1 MIAVDTNI
9 VIRLLTRDDASQYKR
24 ALALFQT
31 EDVFIADTVVLESEW
46 VLRYAY
52 DFSAEKIC
60 GALLKLFGLKNV
72 HLTSP
77 QAMAQAIDQH
87 RKGLDFADAIHLSK
101 CQSCDTLYT
110 FDKTFAA
117 KAGNNANCPAV
128 LA

>member
-9 VIRLLTRDDASQYKR
+9 IVRLLTADDARQYKR

-52 DFSAEKIC
+52 GFSAEKIC

-72 HLTSP
+72 HLASP
-77 QAMAQAIDQH
+77 QAIAQAIDQH
-87 RKGLDFADAIHLSK
+87 GKGLDFADALHLSK
-101 CQSCDTLYT
+101 CQPCDAMYT
-110 FDKTFAA
+110 FDKSFAA
-117 KAGNNANCPAV
+117 KAGDYSDCPVV